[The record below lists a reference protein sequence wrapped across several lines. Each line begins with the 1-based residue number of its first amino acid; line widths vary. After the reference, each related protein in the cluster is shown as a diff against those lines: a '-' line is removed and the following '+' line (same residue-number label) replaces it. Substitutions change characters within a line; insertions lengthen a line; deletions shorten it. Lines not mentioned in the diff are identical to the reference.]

1 MKLERNTLMF
11 NLALVGAGFVAGG
24 AVNWLIAGFSVVAM
38 FVTIAVISAAGFLV
52 WRKLDIQRADS
63 AAIESLKDE
72 ILQLTQDKAGL
83 QNELKETKVD
93 IQLIQRRRENTEAI
107 INSINDAVI
116 VVDGFDKLVKANE
129 AAGKLFKFDYEQ
141 SNHESIDEL
150 MGKANGD
157 FVDFLKRSRQSC
169 VRHKKREF
177 EFVTDGEVK
186 TCDCVVSCIFDG
198 NDQVSEMIAVLHDIT
213 REKEIAKMKNDF
225 VSHVSH
231 ELKTP
236 LASITAYSEMLV
248 DGEAP
253 DAKTRQE
260 FYSVIQGQA
269 QRLNRL
275 IGDIL
280 DISRIESGLTKINRE
295 PLSLTIL
302 IRELLGMM
310 KGCAEEKQ
318 IDLVDNSSIVFD
330 QVYADKD
337 MISRVIINLLSNAIK
352 YTPKK
357 GKVVIETEVDEVNGV
372 VRVSVTDTGVG
383 IPKEDVEHIFDK
395 FYRVEA
401 NNGCAKGT
409 GLGLN
414 LVKQIVETL
423 HNGRLFVTSEKGK
436 GSTFSFELPFRI
448 REETAAKV
456 KVNS

>member
-1 MKLERNTLMF
+1 MF
-11 NLALVGAGFVAGG
+11 NLALVGAGFVVGA
-24 AVNWLIAGFSVVAM
+24 AVNWLIAGFSAIAM
-38 FVTIAVISAAGFLV
+38 LVTIAVIASAGFLV
-52 WRKLDIQRADS
+52 WRKLDIQRTDTD
-63 AAIESLKDE
+63 AIESLKGE
-72 ILQLTQDKAGL
+72 ITQLTQDKTSL
-83 QNELKETKVD
+83 QDELKETKVD

-107 INSINDAVI
+107 INSIHDAFI
-116 VVDGFDKLVKANE
+116 VVDGFDKLIKANE
-129 AAGKLFKFDYEQ
+129 AAGKLFEFDYEQ
-141 SNHESIDEL
+141 SNHKPIDEL
-150 MGKANGD
+150 MGKVNGD
-157 FVDFLKRSRQSC
+157 FVDFLKRSRQSR

-177 EFVTDGEVK
+177 EFITDNEVK
-186 TCDCVVSCIFDG
+186 TCDCVVSCVFDG
-198 NDQVSEMIAVLHDIT
+198 NDKVTEMIAVLHDIT

-275 IGDIL
+275 IEDIL
-280 DISRIESGLTKINRE
+280 NISRIESGLTKINRE

-357 GKVVIETEVDEVNGV
+357 GKVVIDTQVDEVNSV

-383 IPKEDVEHIFDK
+383 IPKEDIDHVFDK
-395 FYRVEA
+395 FYRVKE
-401 NNGCAKGT
+401 NNSVAKGT

-423 HNGRLFVTSEKGK
+423 HNGHLFVISEKGK
-436 GSTFSFELPFRI
+436 GSTFSFELPFRV
-448 REETAAKV
+448 RERASVSVVAKA